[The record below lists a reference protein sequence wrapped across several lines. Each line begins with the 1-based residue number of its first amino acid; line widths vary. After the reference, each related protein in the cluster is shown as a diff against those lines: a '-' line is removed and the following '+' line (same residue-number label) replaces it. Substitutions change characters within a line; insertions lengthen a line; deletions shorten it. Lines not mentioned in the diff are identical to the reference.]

1 MQLLQ
6 LRRSCLSGLLTNF
19 QNFLPWVSF
28 IAGIGGSLHCVG
40 MCGALVTATCEKN
53 TDIIR
58 YQLGRLLGY
67 MALGLLGGYLGS
79 LLKFKNQSPVIT
91 IIPGIFIGI
100 LFLYWGIQNWRGK
113 KAELPLPKF
122 MSQFYSYLWKKLVY
136 KNISFSK
143 AFFTGL
149 ISIFLP
155 CGLLYGVVLGAVAL
169 QHPFMALISM
179 FFFWLGTTPSMV
191 LAPHIIRK
199 ILNPLR
205 SKIPRVYGA
214 TLILVGVLTVSFRVV
229 TYYDLQTK
237 ARASGTM
244 NEMMCH

>member
-1 MQLLQ
+1 MLLLL
-6 LRRSCLSGLLTNF
+6 LRRSSLSGLLSNF

-40 MCGALVTATCEKN
+40 MCGGLVTASCEKN
-53 TDIIR
+53 NDIIR

-67 MALGLLGGYLGS
+67 MTLGLSAGYLGS
-79 LLKFKNQSPVIT
+79 LTKFENQSPLMT
-91 IIPGIFIGI
+91 IIPGVLIGI

-113 KAELPLPKF
+113 KAELPMPKF
-122 MSQFYSYLWKKLVY
+122 MGRFYSFLWKKLVY
-136 KNISFSK
+136 KNMNFSK

-155 CGLLYGVVLGAVAL
+155 CGLLYGIVLGGVAI
-169 QHPFMALISM
+169 QHPFMAGVSM
-179 FFFWLGTTPSMV
+179 FFFWLGTTPSMI
-191 LAPHIIRK
+191 LAPHILRK
-199 ILNPLR
+199 ILNPLKN
-205 SKIPRVYGA
+205 KIPRTYGA
-214 TLILVGVLTVSFRVV
+214 TLILIGVLTVSFRVA

-237 ARASGTM
+237 AKTAGAM